1 MVQRLPLPGE
11 VIPVTQSIRKFVAKL
26 RRPVKGGPAAGAGK
40 RKPQGRGGAQ
50 ELSPESLRDVTGQT
64 VYGDRPLRFRSLTL
78 AEADI
83 PVLEDPSSIEG
94 AFKIRVARHTGA
106 HRDAGALVERQYAGR
121 GYTVPNRG
129 AKPNPQLATFLA
141 YDEGMIVG
149 TVSVR
154 LDSKQGLGADE
165 LYAKEIDILRSMG
178 NRVCEFT
185 RLAVDR
191 TAASKPVLAGLFHT
205 AYLYA
210 SVIRGYT
217 HAVIEVNP
225 RHVAYYGNALGFAA
239 IGPQRMNTR
248 VNAPAVLLYAPF
260 AGIAQSLALHAG
272 RKTHGAGASKSL
284 FVYGFPPQEEAGVL
298 KRLRELV
305 AAG

>member
-1 MVQRLPLPGE
+1 VKK
-11 VIPVTQSIRKFVAKL
+11 SIRRLVQKL
-26 RRPVKGGPAAGAGK
+26 RRPVKGGASGRVPKGRAK
-40 RKPQGRGGAQ
+40 GRGGTQ
-50 ELSPESLRDVTGQT
+50 DLGPDSLRDVTGQT
-64 VYGDRPLRFRSLTL
+64 VYGDRPLRFRNLTL
-78 AEADI
+78 TEIDL
-83 PVLEDPSSIEG
+83 PVLDDPGAIEG

-106 HRDAGALVERQYAGR
+106 HRDAGSLVERQYAGR
-121 GYTVPNRG
+121 GYTIPNQHIR
-129 AKPNPQLATFLA
+129 NPFAATFLA
-141 YDEGMIVG
+141 YDEGQIVG
-149 TVSVR
+149 TVTVR
-154 LDSKQGLGADE
+154 LDSTERLGADD
-165 LYAKEIDILRSMG
+165 LYAKEVDALRSMG
-178 NRVCEFT
+178 HRMCEFT

-225 RHVAYYGNALGFAA
+225 RHVSYYGNALGFTA

-260 AGIAQSLALHAG
+260 ASIAQALALHAG
-272 RKTHGAGASKSL
+272 RKPHGREASRSL

-305 AAG
+305 ETD

>member
-1 MVQRLPLPGE
+1 MKH
-11 VIPVTQSIRKFVAKL
+11 SIRKFVAKL
-26 RRPVKGGPAAGAGK
+26 RRPVEGGPAAGTGK
-40 RKPQGRGGAQ
+40 RKAHGRGGAPD
-50 ELSPESLRDVTGQT
+50 LGPDSLRDITGQT

-106 HRDAGALVERQYAGR
+106 HRDAGALVDRQYAGR
-121 GYTVPNRG
+121 GYTVPNG
-129 AKPNPQLATFLA
+129 AKPDPHVATFLA

-149 TVSVR
+149 TVTVR
-154 LDSKQGLGADE
+154 LDSNQGLGADE
-165 LYAKEIDILRSMG
+165 LYAKEIDVLRSMG
-178 NRVCEFT
+178 NRMCEFT

-225 RHVAYYGNALGFAA
+225 RHVSYYANALGFAA

-260 AGIAQSLALHAG
+260 ASIAQGLALHAG
-272 RKTHGAGASKSL
+272 RKAHGPGASRSL

-305 AAG
+305 SAG

>member
-1 MVQRLPLPGE
+1 MKA
-11 VIPVTQSIRKFVAKL
+11 SIRKIVQKL
-26 RRPVKGGPAAGAGK
+26 RRPDKSGLPARVAKGKA
-40 RKPQGRGGAQ
+40 RGRGG
-50 ELSPESLRDVTGQT
+50 SPDPGPESFRDVTGQT

-78 AEADI
+78 TEADM
-83 PVLEDPSSIEG
+83 PVLDDPAGIEG

-121 GYTVPNRG
+121 GYTVPHGNKRD
-129 AKPNPQLATFLA
+129 PYLATFLA
-141 YDEGMIVG
+141 YDEGLIVG
-149 TVSVR
+149 TVTVR
-154 LDSKQGLGADE
+154 LDSEQHLGADE
-165 LYAKEIDILRSMG
+165 LYANEIDALRSMG
-178 NRVCEFT
+178 HRICEFT

-225 RHVAYYGNALGFAA
+225 RHVGYYGTALGFTP
-239 IGPQRMNTR
+239 IGPKRMNTR
-248 VNAPAVLLYAPF
+248 VHAPAVLLYAPF
-260 AGIAQSLALHAG
+260 ATIAHGLALHAG
-272 RKTHGAGASKSL
+272 RKMHGPGARRSL

-298 KRLRELV
+298 KRLRDLV
-305 AAG
+305 VPD